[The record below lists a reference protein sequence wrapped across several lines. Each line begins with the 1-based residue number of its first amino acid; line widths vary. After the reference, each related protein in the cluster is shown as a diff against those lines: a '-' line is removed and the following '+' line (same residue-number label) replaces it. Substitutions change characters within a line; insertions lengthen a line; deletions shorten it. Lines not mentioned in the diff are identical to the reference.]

1 MYLIAKLMN
10 TKRLILLIVISL
22 LTAGNIY
29 LGAQLF
35 ICKMELSRA
44 NQSLYIK
51 QINEKTLVFAKLFV
65 EKVLAGESE
74 VDFEDRLQLENSIR
88 EINDPKIFDQ
98 WQKFIKSENDQQAQQ
113 EVRALFTML
122 LNKIQQQIKFL
133 I

>member
-122 LNKIQQQIKFL
+122 LNKIQQ
-133 I
+133 